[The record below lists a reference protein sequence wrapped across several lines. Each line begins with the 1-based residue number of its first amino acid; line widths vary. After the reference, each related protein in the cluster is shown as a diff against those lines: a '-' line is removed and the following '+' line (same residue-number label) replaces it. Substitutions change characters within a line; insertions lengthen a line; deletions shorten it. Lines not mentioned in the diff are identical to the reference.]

1 MSFKCLNKKQHN
13 RPEGALDVSLNQ
25 PSSFLDVN
33 GMKNGSSVNF
43 GGRSSLAY
51 HAQIN
56 IRK

>member
-1 MSFKCLNKKQHN
+1 MFKKEATQT
-13 RPEGALDVSLNQ
+13 PAGALDVSLNQ

-33 GMKNGSSVNF
+33 GMKNGPSVNF